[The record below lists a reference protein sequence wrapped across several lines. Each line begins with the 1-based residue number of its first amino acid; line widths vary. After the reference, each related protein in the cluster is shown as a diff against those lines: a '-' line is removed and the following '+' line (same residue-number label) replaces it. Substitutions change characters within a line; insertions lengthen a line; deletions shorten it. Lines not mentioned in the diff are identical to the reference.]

1 MSGPYPCVS
10 PPPRA
15 GTRARTAALTHAHA
29 RARAHTR
36 TKSNPANRSSTE
48 TEVTTYTVTTTIV
61 VLVDC
66 LAVPWYISR
75 RHFSPV
81 KQRPVILSLIHRL
94 MTVGVLLVGLARIY
108 SETFPCWLYLGAWCF
123 AVLFGAT
130 GDVAKALYV
139 YFEYCACEDLLAHF
153 SPDRKA
159 ATPAT
164 AQAALLPGGGISGD
178 EMAVYDTLSFA
189 IRARVFIRTKLV
201 RVTLAWSLFMITLYI
216 VIVFAGTPAYATSTL
231 AENQCF
237 LAPYNIPAPVVCAVA
252 LLTFSMHTLMQ
263 GRMRRVQDNFD
274 LKNDFNDLMKPTS
287 VVTLLGVVSVIP
299 AVVWYAFEHFMFF
312 DLMLQLLSL
321 SATWFIVLKPVV
333 ASYSGR
339 YRVLNVEEFQSMR
352 KLGFSAD
359 MDRFEQVL
367 GSADATIAFE
377 QFLIRELNVE
387 NLLFCRA
394 VESFKQRATRA
405 AQDRIVANFISDS
418 GISQVNLPGA
428 LYNEVLAA
436 HKSADVTPTIFDNAY
451 EEIRT
456 LLFRDAFLRFAKT
469 PEFAAIGGTFASS
482 PVATVVPFTA

>member
-1 MSGPYPCVS
+1 
-10 PPPRA
+10 
-15 GTRARTAALTHAHA
+15 
-29 RARAHTR
+29 
-36 TKSNPANRSSTE
+36 
-48 TEVTTYTVTTTIV
+48 
-61 VLVDC
+61 
-66 LAVPWYISR
+66 
-75 RHFSPV
+75 
-81 KQRPVILSLIHRL
+81 
-94 MTVGVLLVGLARIY
+94 
-108 SETFPCWLYLGAWCF
+108 
-123 AVLFGAT
+123 
-130 GDVAKALYV
+130 
-139 YFEYCACEDLLAHF
+139 
-153 SPDRKA
+153 
-159 ATPAT
+159 
-164 AQAALLPGGGISGD
+164 
-178 EMAVYDTLSFA
+178 
-189 IRARVFIRTKLV
+189 
-201 RVTLAWSLFMITLYI
+201 
-216 VIVFAGTPAYATSTL
+216 
-231 AENQCF
+231 
-237 LAPYNIPAPVVCAVA
+237 
-252 LLTFSMHTLMQ
+252 LTFSMHTLMQ